1 MCVCVKYM
9 THVVTDFHVP
19 SFYFPAPPNLVE
31 KSSHAVGSLAGSVVL
46 PCHFSKLMFSTST
59 PHTWTDDEQLRIKWT
74 KLEAEGEKVVLVSQA
89 GVVKIGSAFLNR
101 VVVKKRP
108 LSDGDASLTMLG
120 LRASDAGLYRC
131 EVMLGME
138 DAQDTVRLNVTG
150 E

>member
-1 MCVCVKYM
+1 M

-19 SFYFPAPPNLVE
+19 SFDFPAPPNLVE